1 MEHNYKIIG
10 SSCLGIPLSF
20 SLLTP
25 KTHAHILTEDIRKCV
40 PNIWFKI
47 RGSAAVL
54 NPIKFRLKAYPLCM
68 IFVDVNILV
77 LIGEVINPSLIHHH
91 INFVHVQLNSEEL
104 QREFIRPIHF
114 HVDQDQAKRA
124 ISITRSQF
132 RVSSYHII
140 SYIQDFINHHVL
152 CHFYGYTAQHV
163 RCVRKGEKKS
173 ILYAGLKRL
182 VRVSLLKW
190 SNKQQKPRYTQTI
203 ANIVLE

>member
-132 RVSSYHII
+132 RVSSYHTYRISSII
-140 SYIQDFINHHVL
+140 MFCAIFMGILLNMYGACEKGKKINFV
-152 CHFYGYTAQHV
+152 C
-163 RCVRKGEKKS
+163 RIEEIS
-173 ILYAGLKRL
+173 
-182 VRVSLLKW
+182 
-190 SNKQQKPRYTQTI
+190 
-203 ANIVLE
+203 